1 MEITKSVQISAQS
14 KTSTGESI
22 AYFTANVSDN
32 GTNSSMT
39 IQNQTLYEANK
50 TQVRKDKS
58 DFDNAVYEVE
68 DESKTTATETANNA

>member
-14 KTSTGESI
+14 KTSTGEPI

>member
-14 KTSTGESI
+14 KTSIGESI

>member
-22 AYFTANVSDN
+22 AYFTANVSDA
-32 GTNSSMT
+32 GTNSSMN
-39 IQNQTLYEANK
+39 IQNQTLYDANK

-68 DESKTTATETANNA
+68 DESSTTTTATANNA